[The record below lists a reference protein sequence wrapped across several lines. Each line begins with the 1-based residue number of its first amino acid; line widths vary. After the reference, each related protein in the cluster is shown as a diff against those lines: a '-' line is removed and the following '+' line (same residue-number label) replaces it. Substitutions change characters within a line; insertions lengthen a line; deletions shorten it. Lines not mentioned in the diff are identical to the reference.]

1 MNNYKTM
8 YKTKKNN
15 DTHQKNRKDEKEEKL
30 KEMGFGEAAVRN
42 ALSRAAGDEQQALEL
57 LLTGL

>member
-1 MNNYKTM
+1 MSS
-8 YKTKKNN
+8 TKEWTAKYASE
-15 DTHQKNRKDEKEEKL
+15 NRKDEKEEKL